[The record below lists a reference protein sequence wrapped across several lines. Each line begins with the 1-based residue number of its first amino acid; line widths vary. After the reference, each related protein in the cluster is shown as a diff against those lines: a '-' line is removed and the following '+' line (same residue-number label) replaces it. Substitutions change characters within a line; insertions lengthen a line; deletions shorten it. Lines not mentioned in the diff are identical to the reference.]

1 MGRVTAPLAL
11 ELRDVFRI
19 HPDSATGAVALQGMS
34 LSVEP
39 GERCVVLGP
48 SGSGK
53 STLLKIAA
61 GFDRPSAGVARTLGV
76 DVGGLGAR
84 RAALFRSQRLGF
96 LDQHYARALSPA
108 LTCAENVALP
118 LALAGIPPSECR
130 RRALALLD
138 DMGLAERGDDPPEE
152 LSGGEQQRV
161 AACAALAHAPALLLA
176 DEPAGEL
183 DARTARIVY
192 RLLGTL
198 VAGRGTTLVV
208 VSHDEAA
215 TELADRVVHVRD
227 GRISSETLRS
237 GGPKLVIGRGGWVRL
252 PETARDEAR
261 IADRAG
267 WSAERGR
274 VTLSGDDD
282 SPAPLL
288 AARRA
293 RLGPTG
299 AIVCALRGIAKG
311 YGTGRRAHRVLDGFD
326 AAFARGRLVAVEG
339 RSGSGKTTLLHLI
352 AGLERPDAGSVVVA
366 GADLAGLDREALAAH
381 RRDHV
386 GWVGQEPG
394 LVPFATARENV
405 LLALEIHAGGRR
417 GEHDADAHAWL
428 ERLGLGDCTERAAD
442 RLSAG
447 ERQRVAIARA
457 LARRPDVLLL
467 DEPTARLDQ
476 ESAALV
482 ADLLIRAA
490 RISHAAVICAT
501 HDALLVQRADDV
513 VRMGGERTGP
523 F

>member
-1 MGRVTAPLAL
+1 MGRVTAPPAL

-34 LSVEP
+34 LAVQP

-84 RAALFRSQRLGF
+84 RAALFRSRRLGF

-118 LALAGIPPSECR
+118 LALAGIPPRERR

-138 DMGLAERGDDPPEE
+138 DMGLAERADDPPEE

-183 DARTARIVY
+183 DARTAGIVY
-192 RLLGTL
+192 RLLGSL

-227 GRISSETLRS
+227 GRISSETLRG

-252 PETARDEAR
+252 PEIARDEAR

-267 WSAERGR
+267 WRAERGG

-282 SPAPLL
+282 SPAPLRG
-288 AARRA
+288 AVSEA
-293 RLGPTG
+293 PPDG
-299 AIVCALRGIAKG
+299 AIVCTLRGIAKG
-311 YGTGRRAHRVLDGFD
+311 YGRGHRAHRVLDGFD

-352 AGLERPDAGSVVVA
+352 AGLERPDAGSVIVA
-366 GADLAGLDREALAAH
+366 GADLGGLDREALAAH

-394 LVPFATARENV
+394 LVPFATARENI

-417 GEHDADAHAWL
+417 SAHDGDARAWL

-482 ADLLIRAA
+482 ADLLISAA
-490 RISHAAVICAT
+490 RLSHAAVICAT

-513 VRMGGERTGP
+513 VRMGGEATGP
-523 F
+523 G

>member
-1 MGRVTAPLAL
+1 
-11 ELRDVFRI
+11 
-19 HPDSATGAVALQGMS
+19 
-34 LSVEP
+34 
-39 GERCVVLGP
+39 
-48 SGSGK
+48 
-53 STLLKIAA
+53 
-61 GFDRPSAGVARTLGV
+61 
-76 DVGGLGAR
+76 
-84 RAALFRSQRLGF
+84 
-96 LDQHYARALSPA
+96 
-108 LTCAENVALP
+108 
-118 LALAGIPPSECR
+118 
-130 RRALALLD
+130 
-138 DMGLAERGDDPPEE
+138 MGLAERGDDPPEE

-252 PETARDEAR
+252 PETAREEAR

-282 SPAPLL
+282 SPAPPL
-288 AARRA
+288 AAVSEA
-293 RLGPTG
+293 RPDGP
-299 AIVCALRGIAKG
+299 IVCALRGIAKG

-326 AAFARGRLVAVEG
+326 ASFARGRLVAVEG

-386 GWVGQEPG
+386 GWVGRSPG
-394 LVPFATARENV
+394 SSRSRRRARTSCSHSRSTLEAGVASTTPTRTPGSSASDWATARSAPLTASRPASDSASRSPARSPANPTSSCSTSRPRV
-405 LLALEIHAGGRR
+405 STRKAPRSSPTSSSARR
-417 GEHDADAHAWL
+417 G
-428 ERLGLGDCTERAAD
+428 
-442 RLSAG
+442 S
-447 ERQRVAIARA
+447 
-457 LARRPDVLLL
+457 
-467 DEPTARLDQ
+467 
-476 ESAALV
+476 
-482 ADLLIRAA
+482 
-490 RISHAAVICAT
+490 
-501 HDALLVQRADDV
+501 
-513 VRMGGERTGP
+513 RTQP
-523 F
+523 